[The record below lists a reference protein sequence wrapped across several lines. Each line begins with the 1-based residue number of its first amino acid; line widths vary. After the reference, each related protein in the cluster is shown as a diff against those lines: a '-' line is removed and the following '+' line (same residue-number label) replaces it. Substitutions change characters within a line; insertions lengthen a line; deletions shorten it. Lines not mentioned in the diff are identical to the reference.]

1 MSLFGFACALTAIFG
16 IWMLVRIWRGSP
28 GLAILSLVFLP
39 AAVIPLVQNWGEE
52 DLDIKVPFLL
62 TLASSAFLSY
72 TMNRVARVAVEQQQ
86 SLNWLAQYFA

>member
-1 MSLFGFACALTAIFG
+1 MSLFGFACALTAICG

-39 AAVIPLVQNWGEE
+39 AAVIPLVQNWGED

-62 TLASSAFLSY
+62 TLASSVFLSY
-72 TMNRVARVAVEQQQ
+72 AMNKAASIAVGQQQ
-86 SLNWLAQYFA
+86 SINWLAQYFA